1 MTYTELKIRLML
13 QGAEFT
19 SDARRR
25 MCRSKFGQ
33 ITFYDYATT
42 GGIVIEIDGQVYANV
57 PVRFQHSDFR
67 IDFGQ
72 DEFLLFFNEERL
84 PVQVRIIP
92 APKYAL
98 DAVRLEDGT
107 PVREIVMTHADR
119 VRISP
124 VHGCSFHCN
133 YCTCNSSA
141 YRELT
146 REQLDAAFRIALND
160 PYNTPRHVLISGGTP
175 KETEDS
181 YTWLNDVYHYFP
193 NAYPKLDFE
202 VMLSPRTFMPGQEI
216 SSGYDIFLR
225 FLHDDCGVKT
235 MSVNLEL
242 YNEILRKKYI
252 PEKYSIGMDHY
263 ELFIKN
269 AVAVF
274 GEGNI
279 RSSLIVGLES
289 SEDTIQGV
297 KALVDWDV
305 SRCLVRLYPL
315 RERRVQQCQHLRLL
329 FCLTW
334 SSVQTI
340 LQVSL
345 TRDLGRF
352 AVRVRTTA

>member
-1 MTYTELKIRLML
+1 M
-13 QGAEFT
+13 
-19 SDARRR
+19 
-25 MCRSKFGQ
+25 
-33 ITFYDYATT
+33 
-42 GGIVIEIDGQVYANV
+42 
-57 PVRFQHSDFR
+57 
-67 IDFGQ
+67 
-72 DEFLLFFNEERL
+72 
-84 PVQVRIIP
+84 
-92 APKYAL
+92 
-98 DAVRLEDGT
+98 
-107 PVREIVMTHADR
+107 
-119 VRISP
+119 
-124 VHGCSFHCN
+124 
-133 YCTCNSSA
+133 
-141 YRELT
+141 
-146 REQLDAAFRIALND
+146 
-160 PYNTPRHVLISGGTP
+160 
-175 KETEDS
+175 
-181 YTWLNDVYHYFP
+181 
-193 NAYPKLDFE
+193 
-202 VMLSPRTFMPGQEI
+202 SPRTFMPGQEI